1 MLQCTP
7 HHERIGEGNSHHAIS
22 RIGRRHGAGVGE
34 CERTVERDAS
44 WGGVTNR
51 AFLLLCS
58 SCLTVTILQLYGK
71 LIAQY
76 MNLLKIGCSKAF
88 LDSPFDI
95 WLKAPTRR
103 ATRWRTKRSTC
114 LSQILRHNMRITGA
128 LSSAPLLL
136 KPQKHLTDYVAL
148 PSRNQL
154 NFFTNART
162 DPSNQIFVFFSDEK
176 SVGVKT
182 MRKLVDL

>member
-22 RIGRRHGAGVGE
+22 RIGRRHGVEVG
-34 CERTVERDAS
+34 CSERSVERDALVLRRS
-44 WGGVTNR
+44 YKS
-51 AFLLLCS
+51 CS
-58 SCLTVTILQLYGK
+58 PSPHPSCLTVTILQLYGK

-76 MNLLKIGCSKAF
+76 MNLSKIGCSKAF

-114 LSQILRHNMRITGA
+114 LSQILRHNMRITGV
-128 LSSAPLLL
+128 LSSAPLLFEA
-136 KPQKHLTDYVAL
+136 PEPPY
-148 PSRNQL
+148 
-154 NFFTNART
+154 
-162 DPSNQIFVFFSDEK
+162 
-176 SVGVKT
+176 
-182 MRKLVDL
+182 

>member
-22 RIGRRHGAGVGE
+22 RIGRCHGGWVGS
-34 CERTVERDAS
+34 CEAR
-44 WGGVTNR
+44 R
-51 AFLLLCS
+51 ARPGAELQIVLSFCS
-58 SCLTVTILQLYGK
+58 SCLTATTLQLYGK

-76 MNLLKIGCSKAF
+76 TNLLKIGCSKTF
-88 LDSPFDI
+88 LDSRFDI

-136 KPQKHLTDYVAL
+136 KAQKHVTDY
-148 PSRNQL
+148 
-154 NFFTNART
+154 
-162 DPSNQIFVFFSDEK
+162 
-176 SVGVKT
+176 
-182 MRKLVDL
+182 